1 MSVGSIRIGSPLGIP
16 VRLHYTWWV
25 IFLPV
30 LFMLAQTLYPRMYPL
45 AEPSTLWTMAAIA
58 TVLFFVSLLL
68 HEFGH
73 ALAARRFGIPVHSV
87 ELFALGGAAKM
98 IGFTRR
104 PRDEFIMASAGPA
117 ISLAFAALT
126 AGAYAM
132 LRFAFHAEPPMPD
145 VLWHVAALNLATV
158 AFNLLPA
165 YPLDG
170 GRVLQGLLWH
180 MMGSRSRAAL
190 WPAAIGGLLAGAL
203 VGYGLW
209 DVHNVLA
216 STDSYELRRYLAS
229 GLWWPIAIGSFIGW
243 ASLRSYRGVCLTER
257 IATMRAAEALDHRVL
272 SVEATLDLA
281 SVRQSVFVGDR
292 PAVAPVL
299 GAEGRAEA
307 LLIEESIAGALDEA
321 TVAQVAERIPSG
333 GRVAATADLF
343 EAALAMARG
352 GDPWLVVEDAE
363 GRYVG
368 MLTGDSI
375 RAAMRPGG
383 AGDVTM

>member
-30 LFMLAQTLYPRMYPL
+30 LFTLAQTFYPRMYPL
-45 AEPSTLWTMAAIA
+45 ETPSTLWTMAAVA

-73 ALAARRFGIPVHSV
+73 AIAARRFGIPVHSV

-117 ISLAFAALT
+117 VSLAFAALT
-126 AGAYAM
+126 AGAYAA
-132 LRFAFHAEPPMPD
+132 LRYAFDVEPPLPD
-145 VLWHVAALNLATV
+145 VLWHVAVLNLATV

-170 GRVLQGLLWH
+170 GRVLQGILWH

-190 WPAAIGGLLAGAL
+190 WPAAIGALVAGGL

-209 DVHNVLA
+209 DVHLA
-216 STDSYELRRYLAS
+216 LGSLDSSELRRYLTS
-229 GLWWPIAIGSFIGW
+229 GLWWPIAIGAFIAW

-257 IATMRAAEALDHRVL
+257 ISAMCVAEALDDRVQP
-272 SVEATLDLA
+272 VKATLDLA
-281 SVRQSVFVGDR
+281 AVRQLVFVADR

-299 GAEGRAEA
+299 GADGRAEA
-307 LLIEESIAGALDEA
+307 LLVEESIGEAPDEA
-321 TVAQVAERIPSG
+321 TVAQVAERIPAGS
-333 GRVAATADLF
+333 RVVAAADLF
-343 EAALAMARG
+343 NAALTMARG

-368 MLTGDSI
+368 MLTGDSL

-383 AGDVTM
+383 SAATGN